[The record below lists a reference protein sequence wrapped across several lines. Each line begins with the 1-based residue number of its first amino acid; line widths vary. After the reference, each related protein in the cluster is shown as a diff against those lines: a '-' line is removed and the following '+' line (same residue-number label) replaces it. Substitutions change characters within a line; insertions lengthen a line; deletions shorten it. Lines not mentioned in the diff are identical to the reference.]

1 MKSLIL
7 VDFDNT
13 LISND
18 TTGALLI
25 SLLKSKP
32 LVCLRVFSYCLKMKK
47 SVGSDIQ
54 LWKNQAIGEL
64 ICGMF
69 CDKILESLNLYRR
82 IVIRYIRSD
91 ILSRLLMYAK
101 EGKEVIIVTA
111 SPRFAVSH
119 CLREYPFSV
128 IGTEFMMVN
137 DLFLKKTLGPI
148 CFGQGKVLKITEWV
162 KENIKEPFTY
172 LESWSDEL
180 SDYPMMELSK
190 KKIWVCSEKKKKE
203 LESYF
208 VDAEYFLC

>member
-1 MKSLIL
+1 MKGLIL

-13 LISND
+13 LTSND
-18 TTGALLI
+18 TTRALLI

-32 LVCLRVFSYCLKMKK
+32 LSCLRVFSYCMKMKK
-47 SVGSDIQ
+47 SGGSDIQ

-82 IVIRYIRSD
+82 IVKRYIRSD

-101 EGKEVIIVTA
+101 EGKEVIIVSA

-119 CLREYPFSV
+119 CLSEYPFSV
-128 IGTEFMMVN
+128 IGTEFMVEN
-137 DLFLKKTLGPI
+137 NLFFRKTLDPI
-148 CFGQGKVLKITEWV
+148 CFGEGKIHWISKWV
-162 KENIKEPFTY
+162 NENLTEPFTY

-180 SDYPMMELSK
+180 SDLPMMQLSQK
-190 KKIWVCSEKKKKE
+190 KFWVCTEKKKKD
-203 LESYF
+203 LKACF
-208 VDAEYFLC
+208 PDAEYFLC